1 MPYIQIL
8 IHLHLT
14 TKLRN
19 LSFTLQREIFS
30 LKKKKNPVFMAFES
44 LPKRD
49 LVDFESHMVQSI
61 TLFNEFFLYHFISLT
76 KLLTLEQLHSRSSH
90 KV

>member
-1 MPYIQIL
+1 
-8 IHLHLT
+8 
-14 TKLRN
+14 
-19 LSFTLQREIFS
+19 
-30 LKKKKNPVFMAFES
+30 MAFES

-61 TLFNEFFLYHFISLT
+61 TLFNEFFLYHFISLP